1 MRVAFHFDSGSYGGL
16 YGPPITRLLFDGLI
30 ECVPSERRDV
40 FIRRGDMPIWDL
52 GPSVKNVS
60 DLAGRIFDNPREIW
74 STLTEDALAE
84 ALRAVNIRVLAIEGL
99 LPAEAKCVDSR
110 LRQSTGYLG
119 AIEVYLA
126 NAAHWM
132 VYDRKL
138 VAAYRV
144 YGNELRVLE
153 ISEQLDPEARDE
165 SRITQW
171 SDTGLFSRVVWE
183 DLGLRD
189 TVFDDLSDFD
199 RAKRVALIEDRLG
212 SSLGPAISILLLRIA
227 GLNPKL
233 SDSLHA
239 AVEALDRAGS
249 EEQLAQASLSCRR
262 FVGQLADAL
271 YPPREAPVKG
281 RKVGPQE
288 YRNRLWAYI
297 EEHAGNERSRIQ
309 GTFRELGDRLDA
321 LDQRAQKHV
330 HGLDIDRAEV
340 LRLILTMIV
349 WSYDVLTLTPPPT
362 EARTAPH
369 WDSVRRFADEV
380 VARSNRRIH

>member
-16 YGPPITRLLFDGLI
+16 YGPPTTRLLFEGLI
-30 ECVPSERRDV
+30 ECIHSECRDV

-52 GPSVKNVS
+52 GQSVKDVS

-74 STLTEDALAE
+74 STLTEDALTE
-84 ALRAVNIRVLAIEGL
+84 ALRTVSIWVLAVEGL
-99 LPAEAKCVDSR
+99 SPIEAVCLDSR
-110 LRQSTGYLG
+110 FRQSDGYLG

-126 NAAHWM
+126 NAAHWL

-138 VAAYRV
+138 VAAYRL

-153 ISEQLDPEARDE
+153 ISEQLDPEARDQ
-165 SRITQW
+165 SRIKQW

-199 RAKRVALIEDRLG
+199 RAKHVAQIEDRFG
-212 SSLGPAISILLLRIA
+212 SSLGPAMSILLMRIVV
-227 GLNPKL
+227 LNPKL

-239 AVEALDRAGS
+239 AVERLDSA
-249 EEQLAQASLSCRR
+249 ETDEQLAQASLSCRR

-271 YPPREAPVKG
+271 YPSREAPVKG

-288 YRNRLWAYI
+288 YRNRLWTYI
-297 EEHAGNERSRIQ
+297 EEHAGDERSRIQ
-309 GTFRELGDRLDA
+309 GTFRDLGDRLDA

-330 HGLDIDRAEV
+330 HGLDIDRADV
-340 LRLILTMIV
+340 RQLILKMIV

-362 EARTAPH
+362 EARIAPH
-369 WDSVRRFADEV
+369 WDSVRRFADEII
-380 VARSNRRIH
+380 ARSKRGIH